1 MSTSALSTRNT
12 LLAHS
17 GLFTQSLWIV
27 GFAAATA
34 LGARFE
40 IPHYPVPYTLQTL
53 VVLLAGAFLGARNGA
68 ISQFLYLG
76 AGLVGLPVF
85 AGGAMGL
92 ARLIGPTGGYLLAF
106 PLAAFIAGS
115 LSARGTSL
123 AWLTLSFGVSLL
135 VVFVSGTLYLFG
147 VYTHDFA
154 AAFSS
159 GFLIFS
165 WWDVVKLGAATMIYH
180 EVAKR
185 FRRVGE

>member
-1 MSTSALSTRNT
+1 MNHGTMSSRYAI
-12 LLAHS
+12 LAHS
-17 GLFTQSLWIV
+17 GTLTRWLWIV

-68 ISQFLYLG
+68 VSQILYLG
-76 AGLVGLPVF
+76 AGLAGLPVF

-92 ARLIGPTGGYLLAF
+92 ARLVGPTGGYLLAF
-106 PLAAFIAGS
+106 PLAAYVAGA
-115 LSARGTSL
+115 LTARGTSF
-123 AWLTLSFGVSLL
+123 AWLALSFTISAL
-135 VVFVSGTLYLFG
+135 VIFVSGTLYLFG
-147 VYTHDFA
+147 VYTHDLPA
-154 AAFSS
+154 AISS

-165 WWDVVKLGAATMIYH
+165 WWDAVKLGAATMIYG

-185 FRRVGE
+185 FRRVGD